1 MFVVDTMIESKQVSL
16 PKQND
21 PKQSYSSPA
30 NLKYKSRG
38 LITANY
44 NVCRTIG
51 KEKFAVFL

>member
-1 MFVVDTMIESKQVSL
+1 MIESKQVSL